1 MRCVKMKYLCKD
13 CEEIEEFDGSED
25 AKDNGWHKVGA
36 VWVCDSC
43 WEEEYAD
50 ADKDEDDEDEED
62 EDEEELKLNEDEKD
76 LKLDDEDETET
87 DEGTDET
94 ENNIIFFPVHSSLKK
109 MDFNKKDDVW
119 NDY

>member
-1 MRCVKMKYLCKD
+1 MKYLCKD

-50 ADKDEDDEDEED
+50 ADKDEDDEED
-62 EDEEELKLNEDEKD
+62 EDEEDEE
-76 LKLDDEDETET
+76 LKLDDELEEKDETE
-87 DEGTDET
+87 TDET